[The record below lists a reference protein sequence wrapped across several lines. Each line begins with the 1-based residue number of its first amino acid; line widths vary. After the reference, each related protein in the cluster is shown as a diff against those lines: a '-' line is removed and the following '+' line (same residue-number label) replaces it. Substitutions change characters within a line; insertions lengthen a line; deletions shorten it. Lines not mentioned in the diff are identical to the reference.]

1 MDNELKEIL
10 LNMQDHIVG
19 LYGRIDNLDGRMDKL
34 DSRMDK
40 LDNRMDKLD
49 SRMDTLEQDVR
60 DIKLT
65 IENDIN
71 RKISV
76 LYDAHVDSLRYRQE
90 LIKVIDK
97 VDNHEMRIDNLE
109 KAYSS

>member
-10 LNMQDHIVG
+10 LNMQNHIVG
-19 LYGRIDNLDGRMDKL
+19 LYGRIDNLDG
-34 DSRMDK
+34 RMDK

-60 DIKLT
+60 DIKIT

-76 LYDAHVDSLRYRQE
+76 LYDAHLDGLRYRQE
-90 LIKVIDK
+90 LISVIDK

>member
-19 LYGRIDNLDGRMDKL
+19 LYGRIDNLDSRIDNL
-34 DSRMDK
+34 DS
-40 LDNRMDKLD
+40 RMDKLD

-76 LYDAHVDSLRYRQE
+76 LYDTHVDSLRYRQE